1 MYVEE
6 FLPSQ
11 HADKPRTAAARKTRK
26 GFVSKLRSKTKSNG
40 EQRIGER
47 RGAMYLEND
56 RKLHLLWRVLPT
68 TIRAAGITVGKFSS
82 EEKRRAAFC
91 AEDDGSLQGGFLCA
105 VRGSKYKLH
114 AEVAT
119 GTEASQDLVA
129 LLNKYQGSVNKY
141 PDRRAFFKALAESS
155 IGACE
160 IRKKLDEE
168 KRTFIMLAD
177 IHVLNL
183 TFFFLLSSSSSSSSR
198 SPTPFFLADSFSPVY
213 LIALA

>member
-1 MYVEE
+1 V
-6 FLPSQ
+6 PVASC
-11 HADKPRTAAARKTRK
+11 DGGR
-26 GFVSKLRSKTKSNG
+26 
-40 EQRIGER
+40 
-47 RGAMYLEND
+47 
-56 RKLHLLWRVLPT
+56 
-68 TIRAAGITVGKFSS
+68 AGITVGKFSS

>member
-1 MYVEE
+1 V
-6 FLPSQ
+6 PVASC
-11 HADKPRTAAARKTRK
+11 DGGR
-26 GFVSKLRSKTKSNG
+26 
-40 EQRIGER
+40 
-47 RGAMYLEND
+47 
-56 RKLHLLWRVLPT
+56 
-68 TIRAAGITVGKFSS
+68 AGITVGKFSS

-141 PDRRAFFKALAESS
+141 PDRRAFFKALVGLVVDGDCLMQQMKAESS